1 MPSDATIPYGF
12 KESQSKAKRDV
23 CQFWGDPAHR
33 DFQKNQERGGLPWSP
48 LQQSRRKAL
57 KMVFSYSLSRLC
69 GDGMA
74 SSNCCSQLFQ
84 GSPDSSIIYSH
95 NNIKEEVLKFRQLGD

>member
-1 MPSDATIPYGF
+1 
-12 KESQSKAKRDV
+12 
-23 CQFWGDPAHR
+23 
-33 DFQKNQERGGLPWSP
+33 
-48 LQQSRRKAL
+48 
-57 KMVFSYSLSRLC
+57 MVFSYSLSRLC